1 MSSKLCVLDVLLQKW
16 EGKEYM
22 KETKNK
28 TKQQKHYVSQ
38 ETKDIDITTVNSA
51 NQGGNNRSLSK
62 RN

>member
-28 TKQQKHYVSQ
+28 TKQQKHYVS
-38 ETKDIDITTVNSA
+38 
-51 NQGGNNRSLSK
+51 
-62 RN
+62 